1 MRVRVSNADLLRDLK
16 GYLEAADCRVR
27 KVGEVTLDV
36 TIESAPSTE
45 QAQRE
50 IAIYLKAWQA
60 MNPGGYA
67 RIVGEGRA
75 SSS

>member
-1 MRVRVSNADLLRDLK
+1 MRVRVSNADLLGDLRD
-16 GYLEAADCRVR
+16 YLEAAECRVR

-36 TIESAPSTE
+36 TIESAPSAE

-60 MNPGGYA
+60 VNAGGYT
-67 RIVGEGRA
+67 RIVGEGREP
-75 SSS
+75 SS